1 MRRIPPWAPFV
12 AVAILVAV
20 VAFLL
25 LKPKAGGEADAE
37 ASPVASVTVAAVRA
51 GSLSDIVTAPGVIQ
65 AAAGASLT
73 IASPKAAVVTR
84 VSVGLGQA
92 VRPGEPL
99 IVLADAPA
107 AQLAYRQAADA
118 VTFAQNDLVRVRR
131 MLDEHLATNDQVS
144 AAEKILADA
153 KAALAAQLA
162 QGAGRPSQ
170 VIVAPAAGVVTT
182 LSAAVGDHIAQ
193 DAALLSLAPEGH
205 LAAKL
210 SIEPSD
216 SARVAPGQAVELT
229 PVFGGAP
236 VSSRLATVARQADSA
251 TRAIDAAAP
260 LGAAWPVGAAVQA
273 RIVTGA
279 HRGLTVPRAAVVF
292 DETGP
297 HVFTVWGGKAHRVFV
312 TVGADHDQDIEVR
325 GAVDAGTLVAVQG
338 AYELQ
343 DGMGVRTGPR

>member
-1 MRRIPPWAPFV
+1 MSRIPPWVPIV
-12 AVAILVAV
+12 AVAAAV
-20 VAFLL
+20 VIVAFLL
-25 LKPKAGGEADAE
+25 LRHAGAGKADAE
-37 ASPVASVTVAAVRA
+37 PEPVASVTVAAVRD

-65 AAAGASLT
+65 AAAGASVT

-92 VRPGEPL
+92 VRAGEPL
-99 IVLADAPA
+99 ITLADAPP
-107 AQLAYRQAADA
+107 AQLAYRQAVDA
-118 VTFAQNDLVRVRR
+118 ATFAQNDLVRVRR
-131 MLDEHLATNDQVS
+131 MLDEHLATNDQLS
-144 AAEKILADA
+144 AAEKTLADA
-153 KAALAAQLA
+153 KAALEAQRA
-162 QGAGRPSQ
+162 QGAGRPAQ

-182 LSAAVGDHIAQ
+182 LTAAVGDHVAQ
-193 DAALLSLAPEGH
+193 DAALLSLAPEGR

-210 SIEPSD
+210 SIEPAD
-216 SARVAPGQAVELT
+216 AARVAPGQAVELR

-236 VSSRLATVARQADSA
+236 VSSRLSTVARQADPA

-297 HVFTVWGGKAHRVFV
+297 HVFTVSGGKAHRVFV

-325 GAVDAGTLVAVQG
+325 GAITAGTLVAVQG

-343 DGMGVRTGPR
+343 DGMGVRTGPK